1 MDNSV
6 LEIENGIVKK
16 CIDKNV
22 VNVVIPDGVTEIES
36 SAFYDCTKLE
46 TIVIPQSVNKIG
58 ACCFVNCEKL
68 KSVELPQGITEIH
81 NYTFS
86 GCKSLTSLIIPDSVT
101 KICTGIVGDC
111 ISLESLKIGS
121 GVKEIEKKWQF
132 DNCPSLKKI
141 VLADDLE
148 KIDSGLFDALS
159 QDYEIICTEGSKIF
173 KAINRSAKLKV
184 HIKALAAQVQI
195 DTLQKEKQQESVED
209 FFSKLLADK
218 KDCLFKILAQ
228 TKTATVV
235 FVGIACNNVVL
246 KLGTEI
252 SKWADKVKK
261 IPSILSDTAKSEKDI
276 YDEILAAKLSL
287 GEIPA
292 KLVSDVSLKHD
303 NNGELRLYSKG
314 RLPAGLNFSDVK
326 CLKLFGI
333 TEIDYSAF
341 AKCES
346 IKEVSL
352 PEGVTVINSS
362 AFDRCVSLE
371 SVKIPKTVTEIG
383 YRAFSGCSALASVAI
398 SDGIS
403 KIESCT
409 FGFCSSLSEIV
420 LSDTITEIDF
430 SAFQKCTSLEKV
442 YIPKNVTKIGI
453 EAFGGCTSLSNIEFG
468 GTVEQWKA
476 VVARDRWNKNTPA
489 KCVKCTDGEVA
500 LT

>member
-1 MDNSV
+1 M
-6 LEIENGIVKK
+6 
-16 CIDKNV
+16 
-22 VNVVIPDGVTEIES
+22 
-36 SAFYDCTKLE
+36 A
-46 TIVIPQSVNKIG
+46 
-58 ACCFVNCEKL
+58 
-68 KSVELPQGITEIH
+68 
-81 NYTFS
+81 
-86 GCKSLTSLIIPDSVT
+86 
-101 KICTGIVGDC
+101 
-111 ISLESLKIGS
+111 
-121 GVKEIEKKWQF
+121 
-132 DNCPSLKKI
+132 
-141 VLADDLE
+141 
-148 KIDSGLFDALS
+148 
-159 QDYEIICTEGSKIF
+159 
-173 KAINRSAKLKV
+173 
-184 HIKALAAQVQI
+184 
-195 DTLQKEKQQESVED
+195 
-209 FFSKLLADK
+209 
-218 KDCLFKILAQ
+218 
-228 TKTATVV
+228 
-235 FVGIACNNVVL
+235 
-246 KLGTEI
+246 
-252 SKWADKVKK
+252 
-261 IPSILSDTAKSEKDI
+261 DTAKSVKDI

-303 NNGELRLYSKG
+303 DNGELRLYSKG

-352 PEGVTVINSS
+352 PEGLTVINSS

-430 SAFQKCTSLEKV
+430 SAFPKCTSLEKV